1 MRTRRVAGFICVAA
15 VALITLAGCS
25 ISTGSAGSSSG
36 VEHVDSFAI
45 DYTIAASGTVHAVER
60 ITYDFGDESGKHGI
74 DRYLASRFSS
84 GASVDRVYSYDH
96 ISVSSPSGA
105 SALFSTALSNVL
117 QIRIGNANATVGG
130 TQKYVIRYD
139 IEGALNRATQV
150 DGTALDEFYWNAT
163 GNNWV
168 VPISHTTV
176 KVRGAVGAT
185 KATCFAGPLNSQNS
199 CTSASVG
206 SNAATFTTGTLAS
219 GEGLTIDAG
228 YPSGSYANTAP
239 VLKPS
244 IPSGSAAITSG
255 SNDGPNPFLS
265 PWNWG
270 IGLVLLIGIPLAFL
284 LLVVVRRRDQEYVGV
299 TPGTIPADEASAPV
313 GPAPRDETVVVN
325 YTPPTGV
332 PVGAANTLLTKS
344 RKTVDI
350 TATLIDLAVR
360 GYLRIEEVEGGNR
373 RKAKDYRLVATPERA
388 AAKQKAARA
397 GSPDA
402 AGLLPHESLLLGKL
416 FKGHRTEITL
426 SALRNTFASD
436 MRTIGSSLDAW
447 IENQKFFI
455 DKVGRVHPLLAWSIG
470 LAIPVF
476 VVTLVFSLPFVLIP
490 VGAIVGGLIGIATSR
505 KAIRRSARGHAL
517 FLQAQGF
524 RDYIATAEADRIR
537 FDETEDVF
545 SRYMPWA
552 IVFGEADRWARVF
565 KELAEQ
571 GKYAAQPDWYS
582 SNANGF
588 ATGYLLGSIGSIAAI
603 GSAVDSF
610 SALAATS
617 MTSTPS
623 SSGSSGFSGGG
634 FSGGG
639 GGGGGGGSW

>member
-1 MRTRRVAGFICVAA
+1 MRTRVAGIFCVA
-15 VALITLAGCS
+15 VASLLALAGCS
-25 ISTGSAGSSSG
+25 VSAGSGGSTG
-36 VEHVDSFAI
+36 TEHISTFDI
-45 DYTIAASGTVHAVER
+45 DYTIEKSGTVHAVER
-60 ITYDFGDESGKHGI
+60 ISYDFGGETGKHGI

-105 SALFSTALSNVL
+105 SALFSTSLSNVL
-117 QIRIGNANATVGG
+117 QIRIGNQNATVRG

-139 IEGALNRATQV
+139 ITGALNRATQD
-150 DGTALDEFYWNAT
+150 DGNLLDEFYWNST

-168 VPISHTTV
+168 VPISRTTV
-176 KVRGAVGAT
+176 TVHGAAAPQ

-199 CTSASVG
+199 CESATVKPTV
-206 SNAATFTTGTLAS
+206 ATFSAKELAS

-228 YPSGSYANTAP
+228 YPSGTYTNTAP
-239 VLKPS
+239 VLKAS
-244 IPSGSAAITSG
+244 IPQGSTPITG
-255 SNDGPNPFLS
+255 GTNNGPNPFWS
-265 PWNWG
+265 PLNWA
-270 IGLVLLIGIPLAFL
+270 IGLALLIIIPLAFL
-284 LLVVVRRRDQEYVGV
+284 LLVVARRRDQEYVDV
-299 TPGTIPADEASAPV
+299 TPGSIPRDEANAPV

-325 YTPPTGV
+325 YSPPIGV
-332 PVGAANTLLTKS
+332 PVGAATTLLSKS

-360 GYLRIEEVEGGNR
+360 GHLRIEEVEGGNR

-388 AAKQKAARA
+388 AAKQKTARA
-397 GSPDA
+397 GTTDA

-436 MRTIGSSLDAW
+436 MRTIGSTLDAW

-455 DKVGRVHPLLAWSIG
+455 DKVGRIHPLLAWPVG

-476 VVTLVFSLPFVLIP
+476 VLMLVFSVPFALIP
-490 VGAIVGGLIGIATSR
+490 VGAFIGGLIGIATSR

-517 FLQAQGF
+517 YLQTLGF
-524 RDYIATAEADRIR
+524 KDYIATAEADRIR

-552 IVFGEADRWARVF
+552 IVFGEADRWAKVF

-571 GKYAAQPDWYS
+571 GRYTAQPDWYS
-582 SNANGF
+582 SSANSF
-588 ATGYLLGSIGSIAAI
+588 STGYLLGSIGSIAAI

-617 MTSTPS
+617 MTSTPA
-623 SSGSSGFSGGG
+623 SSGSSGFSSGGG